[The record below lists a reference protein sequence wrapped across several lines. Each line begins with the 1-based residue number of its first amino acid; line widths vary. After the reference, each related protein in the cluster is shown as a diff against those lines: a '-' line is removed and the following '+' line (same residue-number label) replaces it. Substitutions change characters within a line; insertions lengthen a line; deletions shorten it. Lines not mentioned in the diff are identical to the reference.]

1 MSQAVAN
8 AKQFGA
14 STKST
19 ANLKGLVGNKA
30 AKNFVTPKIADK
42 HGSDEKNPYVSP
54 TTLRAQKKQYKQNI
68 EDARSGK
75 FDSVKGSG
83 GPGPQKEVIDGEVV
97 ENPPIKNNRIS
108 GPEQEII
115 DAEVIEPERPA
126 LTNSPRMITSERVQP
141 TKAIEPGRQWS
152 NG

>member
-14 STKST
+14 STKS
-19 ANLKGLVGNKA
+19 NVNIKNLVGNQA
-30 AKNFVTPKIADK
+30 ARNFGSPKIADK
-42 HGSDEKNPYVSP
+42 HGADEKNPYVSP
-54 TTLRAQKKQYKQNI
+54 RTLRAQKQQYKQNI
-68 EDARSGK
+68 ADAKSGK
-75 FDSVKGSG
+75 FDKVTGSG
-83 GPGPQKEVIDGEVV
+83 GSGPQKEVLYGEVI
-97 ENPPIKNNRIS
+97 ENSPLGDNRLP

-126 LTNSPRMITSERVQP
+126 LTDSPRMITSERIQP

>member
-42 HGSDEKNPYVSP
+42 HGTDEKNPYVSP
-54 TTLRAQKKQYKQNI
+54 TTLRAQKKQYKKNI
-68 EDARSGK
+68 EDAKAGK
-75 FDSVKGSG
+75 FDKVTGSG
-83 GPGPQKEVIDGEVV
+83 KDDGGPAPTKNTDTQDVDVV
-97 ENPPIKNNRIS
+97 EPTPRFVRS
-108 GPEQEII
+108 ERFYPDSDII
-115 DAEVIEPERPA
+115 DAEIVEPKA
-126 LTNSPRMITSERVQP
+126 IDAPR
-141 TKAIEPGRQWS
+141 KAIEPGRQWS